1 MKVGIDS
8 YCYHRFFGE
17 VYPDQ
22 QKPAK
27 DWTMQDFLKRA
38 RELKVDGVSLE
49 SCFFPPNADDAWFK
63 DLKAQL
69 DEYKLDRVYAW
80 GHPDGLERGQNWTA
94 YEEMVAGI
102 PKAKA
107 IGAEVMRVVGSSLMF
122 RHEPHGPQIKAL
134 VEMFKKAIKVAEDA
148 GIKMAVENHI
158 DFTGDEILQLLSEV
172 NSPNFGLNFD
182 TGNFLRLLDDPVKSM
197 EKLAPYVMATHVKDL
212 MPDKKARPTDWFF
225 FAGVPVGQG
234 LIDNLALA
242 KLLHKANFKGFLAVE
257 IDHPH
262 SDWFGREDEMVDLS
276 MKGLREIV
284 ASLN

>member
-22 QKPAK
+22 KEPAK
-27 DWTMQDFLKRA
+27 KMTMQDFLKRA
-38 RELKVDGVSLE
+38 KELKVDGVSLE
-49 SCFFPPNADDAWFK
+49 SCFFPPNADQTWFA

-69 DEYKLDRVYAW
+69 DEYNFDRVYAW

-102 PKAKA
+102 PNAKA

-134 VEMFKKAIKVAEDA
+134 VKMFKKAVKVAKDQ
-148 GIKMAVENHI
+148 GVKLAVENHI
-158 DFTGDEILQLLSEV
+158 DFTSDEILQLLSEV
-172 NSPNFGLNFD
+172 NSEYFGLNFD
-182 TGNFLRLLDDPVKSM
+182 TGNFLRLLDDPIKGM
-197 EKLAPYVMATHVKDL
+197 EKLAPYVLATHVKDL
-212 MPDKKARPTDWFF
+212 MPDKTARPTDWFF
-225 FAGVPVGQG
+225 FAGVPVGKG
-234 LIDNLALA
+234 LIDNQALA
-242 KLLHKANFKGFLAVE
+242 QLLHKANFKGFLAVE

-262 SDWFGREDEMVDLS
+262 ADWTEREDEAVALS
-276 MKGLREIV
+276 IRSLKKIA
-284 ASLN
+284 ASMN